1 MESCCI
7 HLTWLD
13 RKRPTLRACFHGG
26 GGPQMGEVKCGM
38 SPHLSCKLDQIK
50 MRDHMEIWVTT
61 PKRVTSPT
69 WGPPPPCKQPLIL
82 AL

>member
-50 MRDHMEIWVTT
+50 MRDHMENLGYHT
-61 PKRVTSPT
+61 
-69 WGPPPPCKQPLIL
+69 
-82 AL
+82 